1 MKEREASID
10 SSYARSCGGAVY
22 RDGWIRK
29 SPGLHLFSPSL
40 CWHHSQAGFPLGGR
54 EMASRAP
61 SYKLSSGMRGLP
73 KSSNQSPP
81 VETHFLRLAPLG
93 HMPTL
98 SPGEV
103 QCSDWSD
110 QCHMFT
116 SGALRGVR
124 ATQTTGLMV
133 LESCFSEEGDGKW
146 VLH

>member
-1 MKEREASID
+1 MRGPAVELSIGTAGSESHQD
-10 SSYARSCGGAVY
+10 SIY
-22 RDGWIRK
+22 
-29 SPGLHLFSPSL
+29 SL
-40 CWHHSQAGFPLGGR
+40 LLSAGIILRQAFPLVGVICLL
-54 EMASRAP
+54 EAP

-81 VETHFLRLAPLG
+81 VETHFLRLAALG

-116 SGALRGVR
+116 SGALRGVC

-133 LESCFSEEGDGKW
+133 LESCFSEERDGKW

>member
-1 MKEREASID
+1 
-10 SSYARSCGGAVY
+10 
-22 RDGWIRK
+22 
-29 SPGLHLFSPSL
+29 
-40 CWHHSQAGFPLGGR
+40 
-54 EMASRAP
+54 
-61 SYKLSSGMRGLP
+61 MRGLP